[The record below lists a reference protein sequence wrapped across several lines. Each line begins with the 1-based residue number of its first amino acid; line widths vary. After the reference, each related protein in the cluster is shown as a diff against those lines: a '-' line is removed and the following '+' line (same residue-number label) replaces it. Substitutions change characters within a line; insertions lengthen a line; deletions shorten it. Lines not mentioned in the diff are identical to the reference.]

1 MEMTSSNS
9 WILVRLKYTNH
20 NYWSIILRVSLY
32 FVVAVIK
39 MEGGTDNDLLSL
51 DQTFSSENGDKAGEG
66 EEEKRGKD
74 KNSESRNRS
83 WSLAMGWFYSTLC
96 G

>member
-1 MEMTSSNS
+1 
-9 WILVRLKYTNH
+9 
-20 NYWSIILRVSLY
+20 
-32 FVVAVIK
+32 

-66 EEEKRGKD
+66 GEEKKAKD
-74 KNSESRNRS
+74 KNSGSKNLHTCMLLPH
-83 WSLAMGWFYSTLC
+83 SLELYMLWMVLLCILC